1 MTMTG
6 DTLFSQLGSSASV
19 TVYHNGASHTVTG
32 SGNQSV
38 NDFLTALAGF
48 GISGT
53 ISGGVVTL
61 TCDKGSYIT
70 SASGLGLGSAYTT
83 QTHTITTNDGAGDQ
97 LTATTTSAMTSA
109 TTFTKL
115 GGSATFTVV
124 SDGVQHVVS
133 ASGNQTVG
141 DLIDT
146 LAGLGIKATIS
157 GGVLTLEGD
166 EQAWVTGSTGVF
178 NMGSAYS
185 TTVHTITTNTAG
197 NAQSYNTTD
206 TMTTSMTFDEL
217 GGSATFTVVSDG
229 VQHVVSASGNQTV
242 GDLIDTLAG
251 LGIKATISGGVLT
264 LEGDEQAWVTGST
277 GVFNMGSAY
286 STTVHTITTNTSGD
300 QQKYDTTDAMTT
312 DTLFSTIGGGGTMV
326 VVQDGVEYSIT
337 MSGDHKVGDL
347 LTALAGYGIAGTI
360 VDGVLTLQGSENSYV
375 LSNSIS
381 GLLFNTGEDVTYDST
396 THTITANTSSNQQ
409 KYDTTDAMTTDTL
422 FSTIGGGGT
431 MVVVQDGVEYSITMS
446 GDHKV
451 GDLLTALAGYG
462 IAGTIVDG
470 VLTLQG
476 SENSYVL
483 SNSISG
489 LLFNTGEDVTYDS
502 TTHTITAN
510 TASAEQ
516 NFDTVITTATRFW
529 ERGMSGTG
537 TITVIDE
544 GVEKSVSVGAN
555 DSIDDLISSLA
566 GVGIKASVSGGRI
579 TFEGD
584 GETFILDISANLVS
598 ALELGSTNWD
608 TTTHTITS
616 NTSSDQQLQT
626 IYQTATGA
634 TTLGDLRHWDGSALG
649 SYEFVLETISDAGN
663 ESVTLNFS
671 AGTTLHDV
679 IDRLADY
686 GINANIDSAGRFT
699 MSSSSLTDFDASGA
713 VGTFLMGAYTKKYD
727 EGKLTHTSTNLI
739 QEIVVKMDE
748 NTKFS
753 DIGITTGDILL
764 HIDGDIHTIH
774 IDTNDTV
781 GSFMQKLEDYNI
793 EASIIDG
800 QLSLRGEHVVY
811 TSAPDT
817 GASNIIDKMNIGFDD
832 WNLGSFSQTSD
843 WLTDTEIRDDRITG
857 DTRLVDLQD
866 EDGNSLNITTGEYVV
881 YSNGVRTVETVTADT
896 TIDDFITT
904 MSTYAMVAETNSS
917 GQLAV
922 GAQHNS
928 YLATSASAG
937 DDTNLIDVL
946 FAEWNF
952 VNIYTS
958 NNLDIPED
966 VTIAISETT
975 KLADINEGAYED
987 GNFVITKDGVQTVVS
1002 LTADDTVGT
1011 LMDELEL
1018 FGFETVIN
1026 DSGQLIVKGTN
1037 ATLSN
1042 YTGPNKASNI
1052 LDIMNISSDEW
1063 VQTEIFHNDC
1073 LETSDVVTTWTNASE
1088 ETLLENLDIVWT
1100 DPATNVVGD
1109 LMVTVD
1115 GSTSAIHID
1124 AGESIGSLIEKFRS
1138 LGLEASISNGKLIV
1152 QSGYKDFVIETA
1164 GTTSNIIND
1173 FGLTYNADM
1182 GGYVASVAVCEQTT
1196 TRVEDRALSASS
1208 YASDSTLMS
1217 LLNITNGTLSVYR
1230 NGEKATILV
1239 KSDETFGQLRSRIAT
1254 AFADVDIEFEDGYLK
1269 FYSNTGESVEVGSTT
1284 DTSNFSAICGL
1295 TNDKSGTV
1303 YSARELYSVNSA
1315 SKITTAGLFRRD
1327 DVTEGTFI
1335 IGDATFTIDENT
1347 TMQNLISQINSSEDA
1362 NAVAYWDSVD
1372 GRLVLTS
1379 RTTGSS
1385 FINVEAGTSNFTDV
1399 MGYTTTTRQAD
1410 GITVD
1415 KTKLDIGAQEVGE
1428 NAVFTINGT
1437 TYSSTSNTIESDI
1450 SRITGVTI
1458 NLKGLSEEGETV
1470 TLTVERDKETL
1481 ANAVSDVV
1489 DAYNALIEN
1498 VDKEVAKGAALSDQF
1513 TLKLIRNQ
1521 IRNLMTSSLGSATV
1535 FKNMDAIG
1543 ISLDRATAGSIDTS
1557 TINVLSFDKDKFFK
1571 AFEADQ
1577 EAVKALVVGTD
1588 ATQGILTKIET
1599 VVEQALTSASG
1610 YFSSADKSYNSQ
1622 ISRMD
1627 NKIKKAQEAVERY
1640 KARLETKFSAMD
1652 LLISKIQ
1659 NQYSSFL
1666 GG

>member
-1 MTMTG
+1 
-6 DTLFSQLGSSASV
+6 
-19 TVYHNGASHTVTG
+19 
-32 SGNQSV
+32 
-38 NDFLTALAGF
+38 
-48 GISGT
+48 
-53 ISGGVVTL
+53 
-61 TCDKGSYIT
+61 
-70 SASGLGLGSAYTT
+70 
-83 QTHTITTNDGAGDQ
+83 
-97 LTATTTSAMTSA
+97 
-109 TTFTKL
+109 
-115 GGSATFTVV
+115 
-124 SDGVQHVVS
+124 
-133 ASGNQTVG
+133 
-141 DLIDT
+141 
-146 LAGLGIKATIS
+146 
-157 GGVLTLEGD
+157 
-166 EQAWVTGSTGVF
+166 
-178 NMGSAYS
+178 
-185 TTVHTITTNTAG
+185 
-197 NAQSYNTTD
+197 
-206 TMTTSMTFDEL
+206 
-217 GGSATFTVVSDG
+217 
-229 VQHVVSASGNQTV
+229 
-242 GDLIDTLAG
+242 
-251 LGIKATISGGVLT
+251 
-264 LEGDEQAWVTGST
+264 
-277 GVFNMGSAY
+277 
-286 STTVHTITTNTSGD
+286 
-300 QQKYDTTDAMTT
+300 
-312 DTLFSTIGGGGTMV
+312 
-326 VVQDGVEYSIT
+326 
-337 MSGDHKVGDL
+337 
-347 LTALAGYGIAGTI
+347 
-360 VDGVLTLQGSENSYV
+360 
-375 LSNSIS
+375 
-381 GLLFNTGEDVTYDST
+381 
-396 THTITANTSSNQQ
+396 
-409 KYDTTDAMTTDTL
+409 
-422 FSTIGGGGT
+422 
-431 MVVVQDGVEYSITMS
+431 
-446 GDHKV
+446 
-451 GDLLTALAGYG
+451 
-462 IAGTIVDG
+462 
-470 VLTLQG
+470 
-476 SENSYVL
+476 
-483 SNSISG
+483 
-489 LLFNTGEDVTYDS
+489 
-502 TTHTITAN
+502 
-510 TASAEQ
+510 
-516 NFDTVITTATRFW
+516 
-529 ERGMSGTG
+529 
-537 TITVIDE
+537 
-544 GVEKSVSVGAN
+544 
-555 DSIDDLISSLA
+555 
-566 GVGIKASVSGGRI
+566 
-579 TFEGD
+579 
-584 GETFILDISANLVS
+584 
-598 ALELGSTNWD
+598 
-608 TTTHTITS
+608 
-616 NTSSDQQLQT
+616 
-626 IYQTATGA
+626 
-634 TTLGDLRHWDGSALG
+634 
-649 SYEFVLETISDAGN
+649 
-663 ESVTLNFS
+663 
-671 AGTTLHDV
+671 
-679 IDRLADY
+679 
-686 GINANIDSAGRFT
+686 
-699 MSSSSLTDFDASGA
+699 
-713 VGTFLMGAYTKKYD
+713 
-727 EGKLTHTSTNLI
+727 
-739 QEIVVKMDE
+739 
-748 NTKFS
+748 
-753 DIGITTGDILL
+753 
-764 HIDGDIHTIH
+764 
-774 IDTNDTV
+774 
-781 GSFMQKLEDYNI
+781 
-793 EASIIDG
+793 
-800 QLSLRGEHVVY
+800 
-811 TSAPDT
+811 
-817 GASNIIDKMNIGFDD
+817 MNIGFDD

-857 DTRLVDLQD
+857 DTKLVDLQD
-866 EDGNSLNITTGEYVV
+866 EYGNSLNITTGEYVV

-928 YLATSASAG
+928 YLATAASSG

-1052 LDIMNISSDEW
+1052 LDIMNITSDEW

-1124 AGESIGSLIEKFRS
+1124 AGESVGSLIEKFRS

-1230 NGEKATILV
+1230 NGEKATILI

-1269 FYSNTGESVEVGSTT
+1269 FYSNTGESIEVGSTT

-1543 ISLDRATAGSIDTS
+1543 ISLDKASTGNIDTS

-1610 YFSSADKSYNSQ
+1610 YFSSADKSFNSQ